1 MDRVLLV
8 IDDIQYC
15 RHVEMTLRKMGF
27 DVESINN
34 EFNLSDSVL
43 TYNPDYIVCKGNSSR
58 LSAVNVGKKLK
69 ESNLK
74 FSGKVILILA
84 NGVNLAPD
92 ELIKLK
98 MDLLFFEPM
107 STLKLAISLFSLT
120 GGEVEFVKDKML
132 KFAITDTQFRN
143 FEQQLL
149 RSAGITLDSEI
160 ETISEM
166 NQFSSSLSPSN
177 IPKESRTEAS
187 AAEKVKKIQIERSE
201 SAQKSE
207 DIFHLRGER
216 TDDESTQYVQR
227 SSEEAEVSG
236 IQPDSATESADIEV
250 TGRKL
255 MSEVADMQSELP
267 LRIDSYNRAINNVDQ
282 NLNNGLKK
290 RQTKLS
296 SNKLR
301 KDLIAERKTD
311 IKLEEEQD
319 EARMR
324 FARALFK
331 K

>member
-34 EFNLSDSVL
+34 EFNLSDSVIS
-43 TYNPDYIVCKGNSSR
+43 YNPDYIVCKGNSSR

-84 NGVNLAPD
+84 NGINLAPD
-92 ELIKLK
+92 ELIKMK

-149 RSAGITLDSEI
+149 RSAGITLDAEI

-166 NQFSSSLSPSN
+166 NQFSSSLSPAN
-177 IPKESRTEAS
+177 IPKEGRSEAEPEKSKKIIIEKS
-187 AAEKVKKIQIERSE
+187 AAVPVADEV
-201 SAQKSE
+201 
-207 DIFHLRGER
+207 FHLRGENGSE
-216 TDDESTQYVQR
+216 DVQYVR
-227 SSEEAEVSG
+227 GGSDTESPAAAV
-236 IQPDSATESADIEV
+236 PDSEQFADSANVAGQKLRSEITEME
-250 TGRKL
+250 
-255 MSEVADMQSELP
+255 SELP

-282 NLNNGLKK
+282 NLKSGLKK
-290 RQTKLS
+290 RHTKAS
-296 SNKLR
+296 SKQLR
-301 KDLIAERKTD
+301 KELIAERKTD

-319 EARMR
+319 AARMR

>member
-34 EFNLSDSVL
+34 EFNLSDSVIS
-43 TYNPDYIVCKGNSSR
+43 YNPDYIVCKGNSSR

-84 NGVNLAPD
+84 NGLNLAPD
-92 ELIKLK
+92 ELIKMK

-149 RSAGITLDSEI
+149 RSAGITLDAEI
-160 ETISEM
+160 EAISEM
-166 NQFSSSLSPSN
+166 NQFSSSLSPAN
-177 IPKESRTEAS
+177 IPKEGRSEAEPEKSRKIIIEKS
-187 AAEKVKKIQIERSE
+187 AAVPADDEV
-201 SAQKSE
+201 
-207 DIFHLRGER
+207 FHLRGENGS
-216 TDDESTQYVQR
+216 EEVQYVQGGSDPEEL
-227 SSEEAEVSG
+227 SSAVPASG
-236 IQPDSATESADIEV
+236 QSADNANV
-250 TGRKL
+250 AGQKL
-255 MSEVADMQSELP
+255 RSEITEMESELP

-282 NLNNGLKK
+282 NLKGGLKK
-290 RQTKLS
+290 RHTKANS
-296 SNKLR
+296 KQLR

-319 EARMR
+319 AARMR